1 MTLENAETLAQ
12 RLISCSYELGAI
24 NTELREQLGGSD
36 SLMSCPD
43 ALDIVTGPESGDVA
57 ASLRELAMALDRA
70 ALIKHDS

>member
-12 RLISCSYELGAI
+12 RLMACSYELGAI
-24 NTELREQLGGSD
+24 NRELTAPLVGSD

-43 ALDIVTGPESGDVA
+43 ALDIVTGPESEDVA

-70 ALIKHDS
+70 ARIKHDS